1 MFIMFPERIL
11 FNHRGHR
18 EQRGEL
24 NVTDAFATRMGQRK
38 NKNSASRLVRFLL
51 FFCQSHLAG
60 IIRANPRYPWSL
72 PLQPR
77 SARSG
82 LKTENRTLNTFSAFS
97 LIELLVVIAIIGLLM
112 TAAVPAL
119 NSVLE
124 NGRLTQ
130 AATLVVNQF
139 TLARQKAS
147 AENKNITLRL
157 IRKDDAY
164 SPYDRIQLV
173 TLDSATNATPVSRL
187 ITLPMQT
194 AIASDTALTSLMSL
208 TESSANTN
216 SARDPSIPELG
227 TSYFYKQCTFRPR
240 GSLDGSP
247 LTITDKWFATVV
259 LQRNASNTTAPANFA
274 TIQVDPINGG
284 LQINRP

>member
-1 MFIMFPERIL
+1 MKKISRTEAQR
-11 FNHRGHR
+11 HRG
-18 EQRGEL
+18 
-24 NVTDAFATRMGQRK
+24 
-38 NKNSASRLVRFLL
+38 SLL
-51 FFCQSHLAG
+51 FLFPAPPPCLGDSV
-60 IIRANPRYPWSL
+60 RVR
-72 PLQPR
+72 
-77 SARSG
+77 
-82 LKTENRTLNTFSAFS
+82 SAFS

-157 IRKDDAY
+157 IRKDDDD

-173 TLDSATNATPVSRL
+173 TLDSANNATPVSRL
-187 ITLPMQT
+187 TTLPMQT

-208 TESSANTN
+208 TESTASSAK
-216 SARDPSIPELG
+216 DPSLPELG
-227 TSYFYKQCTFRPR
+227 TSYLYKQCTFRPR
-240 GSLDGSP
+240 GSLDLNIQSN
-247 LTITDKWFATVV
+247 WFATVV

-274 TIQVDPINGG
+274 TIQVDPVNGG
-284 LQINRP
+284 LQIYRP

>member
-1 MFIMFPERIL
+1 MKK
-11 FNHRGHR
+11 R
-18 EQRGEL
+18 EFSVFSGPVLRETGL
-24 NVTDAFATRMGQRK
+24 
-38 NKNSASRLVRFLL
+38 LVRF
-51 FFCQSHLAG
+51 S
-60 IIRANPRYPWSL
+60 P
-72 PLQPR
+72 
-77 SARSG
+77 
-82 LKTENRTLNTFSAFS
+82 LKTENRKLNTFSAFS

-157 IRKDDAY
+157 IRKDDD

-187 ITLPMQT
+187 TTLPMQT
-194 AIASDTALTSLMSL
+194 AIASDTALSSLMSL
-208 TESSANTN
+208 TESTAN

-227 TSYFYKQCTFRPR
+227 TSYRFIHCTFRPR
-240 GSLDGSP
+240 GSLDLNIQSN
-247 LTITDKWFATVV
+247 WFSTVV
-259 LQRNASNTTAPANFA
+259 LQRNASTTTAPANFA
-274 TIQVDPINGG
+274 SIQVDPVNGG
-284 LQINRP
+284 LQIYRP

>member
-1 MFIMFPERIL
+1 MLFLFPAPPPCL
-11 FNHRGHR
+11 G
-18 EQRGEL
+18 
-24 NVTDAFATRMGQRK
+24 D
-38 NKNSASRLVRFLL
+38 SVRV
-51 FFCQSHLAG
+51 
-60 IIRANPRYPWSL
+60 R
-72 PLQPR
+72 
-77 SARSG
+77 
-82 LKTENRTLNTFSAFS
+82 SAFS

-147 AENKNITLRL
+147 AENKNITLRF
-157 IRKDDAY
+157 IRKNAL

-208 TESSANTN
+208 TETPSSAN
-216 SARDPSIPELG
+216 DPSLPELG
-227 TSYFYKQCTFRPR
+227 TSYLYIQCTFRPR

-274 TIQVDPINGG
+274 TIQVDPVNGG
-284 LQINRP
+284 LQIYRP

>member
-1 MFIMFPERIL
+1 MRRISL
-11 FNHRGHR
+11 TEARGHR
-18 EQRGEL
+18 GFML
-24 NVTDAFATRMGQRK
+24 FLFPAPPPCLGD
-38 NKNSASRLVRFLL
+38 SVRV
-51 FFCQSHLAG
+51 
-60 IIRANPRYPWSL
+60 R
-72 PLQPR
+72 
-77 SARSG
+77 
-82 LKTENRTLNTFSAFS
+82 SAFS

-157 IRKDDAY
+157 IRKDTS

-173 TLDSATNATPVSRL
+173 TLDSANNATPVSRL
-187 ITLPMQT
+187 TTLPMQT
-194 AIASDTALTSLMSL
+194 AIASDPTLTSLMSL
-208 TESSANTN
+208 TESSAN
-216 SARDPSIPELG
+216 SEKDPSIPELG
-227 TSYFYKQCTFRPR
+227 TSYLYKQCTLRPR
-240 GSLDGSP
+240 GSLDLNIQSN
-247 LTITDKWFATVV
+247 WFATVV

-274 TIQVDPINGG
+274 TIQVDPVNGG
-284 LQINRP
+284 LQIYRP

>member
-1 MFIMFPERIL
+1 M
-11 FNHRGHR
+11 
-18 EQRGEL
+18 
-24 NVTDAFATRMGQRK
+24 
-38 NKNSASRLVRFLL
+38 
-51 FFCQSHLAG
+51 
-60 IIRANPRYPWSL
+60 
-72 PLQPR
+72 
-77 SARSG
+77 
-82 LKTENRTLNTFSAFS
+82 
-97 LIELLVVIAIIGLLM
+97 VVAIIGLLM

-157 IRKDDAY
+157 IRKDTS

-208 TESSANTN
+208 TETPSSAN
-216 SARDPSIPELG
+216 DPSLPELG
-227 TSYFYKQCTFRPR
+227 TSYLYIQCTFRPR

-274 TIQVDPINGG
+274 TIQVDPVNGG
-284 LQINRP
+284 LQIYRP

>member
-1 MFIMFPERIL
+1 MFPERIL

-18 EQRGEL
+18 EHRGEL

-38 NKNSASRLVRFLL
+38 NENSASRLVRFLL
-51 FFCQSHLAG
+51 FFCQSHLTG
-60 IIRANPRYPWSL
+60 IIRANPRYPWLL

-77 SARSG
+77 SARCA
-82 LKTENRTLNTFSAFS
+82 LKTENRKLNTFSAFS

-130 AATLVVNQF
+130 AAALLVNQF
-139 TLARQKAS
+139 SLARQRAS
-147 AENKNITLRL
+147 AENKNITLRF
-157 IRKDDAY
+157 IRKDTS

-173 TLDSATNATPVSRL
+173 TLDSATNATPVTRL
-187 ITLPMQT
+187 TTLPMQT
-194 AIASDTALTSLMSL
+194 AIASDTGLSSLMSL
-208 TESSANTN
+208 TESSAN

-227 TSYFYKQCTFRPR
+227 TSYMYKQFTFRPR
-240 GSLDGSP
+240 GSLDGDP
-247 LTITDKWFATVV
+247 LTMPTNCFATVV

-274 TIQVDPINGG
+274 TIQVDPVNGG
-284 LQINRP
+284 LQIYRP

>member
-1 MFIMFPERIL
+1 
-11 FNHRGHR
+11 
-18 EQRGEL
+18 
-24 NVTDAFATRMGQRK
+24 MGQRK

-60 IIRANPRYPWSL
+60 IIRANPRYPWLL

-97 LIELLVVIAIIGLLM
+97 LIELLVVIAIVGLLM
-112 TAAVPAL
+112 TATVPAL

-157 IRKDDAY
+157 IRKDTS

-173 TLDSATNATPVSRL
+173 TLDSANNATPVSRL
-187 ITLPMQT
+187 TTLPMQT
-194 AIASDTALTSLMSL
+194 AITSDTALTSLMSL
-208 TESSANTN
+208 TESTASSAK
-216 SARDPSIPELG
+216 DPSIPELG
-227 TSYFYKQCTFRPR
+227 TSYLYKQCTFRPR

-259 LQRNASNTTAPANFA
+259 LQRNASNPTAPANFA
-274 TIQVDPINGG
+274 TIQVDPVNGG
-284 LQINRP
+284 LQIYRP

>member
-1 MFIMFPERIL
+1 MFPERIL

-18 EQRGEL
+18 EHRGEL

-38 NKNSASRLVRFLL
+38 NKKSASRLVRFLL
-51 FFCQSHLAG
+51 FFCQSHLTG
-60 IIRANPRYPWSL
+60 IIRANPRYPWLL

-82 LKTENRTLNTFSAFS
+82 LKTENRILNTFFAFS

-130 AATLVVNQF
+130 AAALLVNQL

-147 AENKNITLRL
+147 AENKNITLRF
-157 IRKDDAY
+157 IRKDTS

-173 TLDSATNATPVSRL
+173 TLDSATNATPVTRL
-187 ITLPMQT
+187 TTLPMQT
-194 AIASDTALTSLMSL
+194 AIASDTGLSSLMSL
-208 TESSANTN
+208 TESTASSAK
-216 SARDPSIPELG
+216 DPSIPELG
-227 TSYFYKQCTFRPR
+227 TSYLYKQFTFRPR
-240 GSLDGSP
+240 GSLDGDP
-247 LTITDKWFATVV
+247 LTMPSNCFATVV

-274 TIQVDPINGG
+274 TIQVDPVNGG
-284 LQINRP
+284 LQIYRP

>member
-1 MFIMFPERIL
+1 MRRISRTEAQR
-11 FNHRGHR
+11 HRGSV
-18 EQRGEL
+18 L
-24 NVTDAFATRMGQRK
+24 FLF
-38 NKNSASRLVRFLL
+38 SAPPPCLRDSVRV
-51 FFCQSHLAG
+51 
-60 IIRANPRYPWSL
+60 R
-72 PLQPR
+72 
-77 SARSG
+77 
-82 LKTENRTLNTFSAFS
+82 SAFS

-157 IRKDDAY
+157 IRKDTS

-173 TLDSATNATPVSRL
+173 TLDSANNATPVSRL
-187 ITLPMQT
+187 TTLPMQT
-194 AIASDTALTSLMSL
+194 AIASDTALSSFMSL
-208 TESSANTN
+208 GDSSDLYIQ
-216 SARDPSIPELG
+216 S
-227 TSYFYKQCTFRPR
+227 TFRPR
-240 GSLDGSP
+240 GSLDLNIQSN
-247 LTITDKWFATVV
+247 WFATVV

-274 TIQVDPINGG
+274 TIQVDPVNGG
-284 LQINRP
+284 LQVYRP

>member
-1 MFIMFPERIL
+1 M
-11 FNHRGHR
+11 
-18 EQRGEL
+18 
-24 NVTDAFATRMGQRK
+24 
-38 NKNSASRLVRFLL
+38 
-51 FFCQSHLAG
+51 
-60 IIRANPRYPWSL
+60 
-72 PLQPR
+72 
-77 SARSG
+77 
-82 LKTENRTLNTFSAFS
+82 KTEDRKLNAFSAFS

-147 AENKNITLRL
+147 AENKNITLRF
-157 IRKDDAY
+157 IRKNAL

-173 TLDSATNATPVSRL
+173 TLDSANNATPVTRL

-194 AIASDTALTSLMSL
+194 AIASDTALSSFMSL
-208 TESSANTN
+208 GDSS
-216 SARDPSIPELG
+216 DLYI
-227 TSYFYKQCTFRPR
+227 QCTFRPR

-247 LTITDKWFATVV
+247 LNITDKWFATVV
-259 LQRNASNTTAPANFA
+259 LQRNASNPTAWA
-274 TIQVDPINGG
+274 I
-284 LQINRP
+284 

>member
-1 MFIMFPERIL
+1 
-11 FNHRGHR
+11 
-18 EQRGEL
+18 
-24 NVTDAFATRMGQRK
+24 
-38 NKNSASRLVRFLL
+38 
-51 FFCQSHLAG
+51 
-60 IIRANPRYPWSL
+60 
-72 PLQPR
+72 
-77 SARSG
+77 
-82 LKTENRTLNTFSAFS
+82 
-97 LIELLVVIAIIGLLM
+97 LIELLVVVAIIGLLM

-124 NGRLTQ
+124 NGCLTQ

-139 TLARQKAS
+139 NLARQRAS
-147 AENKNITLRL
+147 AENKNITVRFLQ
-157 IRKDDAY
+157 KDAS

-208 TESSANTN
+208 TESTAN

-227 TSYFYKQCTFRPR
+227 TSYLYKQCTFRPR
-240 GSLDGSP
+240 GSLDGNP

-274 TIQVDPINGG
+274 TIQVDPVNGG
-284 LQINRP
+284 LQIYRP

>member
-1 MFIMFPERIL
+1 MRRISL
-11 FNHRGHR
+11 TEARGHR
-18 EQRGEL
+18 GFML
-24 NVTDAFATRMGQRK
+24 FLFPAPPPCLGD
-38 NKNSASRLVRFLL
+38 SVRV
-51 FFCQSHLAG
+51 
-60 IIRANPRYPWSL
+60 R
-72 PLQPR
+72 
-77 SARSG
+77 
-82 LKTENRTLNTFSAFS
+82 SAFS

-112 TAAVPAL
+112 TAAVTAL

-157 IRKDDAY
+157 IRKDTS

-173 TLDSATNATPVSRL
+173 TLDSANNATPVSRL
-187 ITLPMQT
+187 TTLPMQT
-194 AIASDTALTSLMSL
+194 AIASDTALSSFMGL

-216 SARDPSIPELG
+216 RAKEPSLPELG
-227 TSYFYKQCTFRPR
+227 TSYRYRQCTFRPR
-240 GSLDGSP
+240 GSLDLNIQSN
-247 LTITDKWFATVV
+247 WFATVV

-274 TIQVDPINGG
+274 TIQVDPVNGG
-284 LQINRP
+284 LQIYRP

>member
-1 MFIMFPERIL
+1 M
-11 FNHRGHR
+11 
-18 EQRGEL
+18 
-24 NVTDAFATRMGQRK
+24 
-38 NKNSASRLVRFLL
+38 
-51 FFCQSHLAG
+51 
-60 IIRANPRYPWSL
+60 
-72 PLQPR
+72 
-77 SARSG
+77 
-82 LKTENRTLNTFSAFS
+82 
-97 LIELLVVIAIIGLLM
+97 VIAIIGLLM

-157 IRKDDAY
+157 IRKDDDD

-194 AIASDTALTSLMSL
+194 AIASDT
-208 TESSANTN
+208 E
-216 SARDPSIPELG
+216 P
-227 TSYFYKQCTFRPR
+227 
-240 GSLDGSP
+240 
-247 LTITDKWFATVV
+247 
-259 LQRNASNTTAPANFA
+259 
-274 TIQVDPINGG
+274 
-284 LQINRP
+284 

>member
-1 MFIMFPERIL
+1 
-11 FNHRGHR
+11 
-18 EQRGEL
+18 
-24 NVTDAFATRMGQRK
+24 
-38 NKNSASRLVRFLL
+38 
-51 FFCQSHLAG
+51 
-60 IIRANPRYPWSL
+60 
-72 PLQPR
+72 
-77 SARSG
+77 
-82 LKTENRTLNTFSAFS
+82 

-157 IRKDDAY
+157 IRKDDGLIRKDDDD

-173 TLDSATNATPVSRL
+173 TLDSANNATPVSRL

-216 SARDPSIPELG
+216 SARDPSLPELG

-259 LQRNASNTTAPANFA
+259 LQRNASNPTAPANFA
-274 TIQVDPINGG
+274 TIQVDPVNGG
-284 LQINRP
+284 LQIYRP

>member
-1 MFIMFPERIL
+1 MRRISLTEARAHGGFVLFLFPAPPPC
-11 FNHRGHR
+11 RG
-18 EQRGEL
+18 
-24 NVTDAFATRMGQRK
+24 D
-38 NKNSASRLVRFLL
+38 SVRV
-51 FFCQSHLAG
+51 
-60 IIRANPRYPWSL
+60 R
-72 PLQPR
+72 
-77 SARSG
+77 
-82 LKTENRTLNTFSAFS
+82 SAFS

-112 TAAVPAL
+112 TAAVPTL

-130 AATLVVNQF
+130 AAATLVNQL
-139 TLARQKAS
+139 TQARQRAS

-157 IRKDDAY
+157 IRKDTS

-173 TLDSATNATPVSRL
+173 TLDFANNATPVSRL
-187 ITLPMQT
+187 TTLPMQT

-208 TESSANTN
+208 TESTAN

-227 TSYFYKQCTFRPR
+227 TSYLYKQCTFRPR

-274 TIQVDPINGG
+274 TIQIDPVNGG
-284 LQINRP
+284 LQIYRP

>member
-1 MFIMFPERIL
+1 MLLERFL
-11 FNHRGHR
+11 FNHRRHR
-18 EQRGEL
+18 EHRGEL

-51 FFCQSHLAG
+51 FFCKSHLAG
-60 IIRANPRYPWSL
+60 IIRANPRYPWLL

-82 LKTENRTLNTFSAFS
+82 LKTFSAFS
-97 LIELLVVIAIIGLLM
+97 LIELLVVVAIIGLLM

-130 AATLVVNQF
+130 AAAMLVNQF

-147 AENKNITLRL
+147 AENKNITLRF
-157 IRKDDAY
+157 IRKDTS

-173 TLDSATNATPVSRL
+173 TLDSASNATPVTRL
-187 ITLPMQT
+187 TTLPMQT
-194 AIASDTALTSLMSL
+194 AIASDPALTSLMSL
-208 TESSANTN
+208 TESTAS

-227 TSYFYKQCTFRPR
+227 TSYRFIQCTFRPR
-240 GSLDGSP
+240 GSLDLNIQSN
-247 LTITDKWFATVV
+247 WFATVV
-259 LQRNASNTTAPANFA
+259 LQRNASKTTAPANFA
-274 TIQVDPINGG
+274 TIQVDPVNGG
-284 LQINRP
+284 LQVYRP

>member
-1 MFIMFPERIL
+1 
-11 FNHRGHR
+11 
-18 EQRGEL
+18 
-24 NVTDAFATRMGQRK
+24 
-38 NKNSASRLVRFLL
+38 
-51 FFCQSHLAG
+51 
-60 IIRANPRYPWSL
+60 
-72 PLQPR
+72 
-77 SARSG
+77 
-82 LKTENRTLNTFSAFS
+82 

-157 IRKDDAY
+157 IRKDDDD

-208 TESSANTN
+208 GESPADRE
-216 SARDPSIPELG
+216 RDPSIPELG
-227 TSYFYKQCTFRPR
+227 TSYLYTQCTFRPR
-240 GSLDGSP
+240 GSLDLNTQSN
-247 LTITDKWFATVV
+247 WFATVV
-259 LQRNASNTTAPANFA
+259 LQRNASNSTAPANFA
-274 TIQVDPINGG
+274 TIQVDPVNGG
-284 LQINRP
+284 LQIYRP

>member
-1 MFIMFPERIL
+1 M
-11 FNHRGHR
+11 
-18 EQRGEL
+18 
-24 NVTDAFATRMGQRK
+24 
-38 NKNSASRLVRFLL
+38 
-51 FFCQSHLAG
+51 
-60 IIRANPRYPWSL
+60 
-72 PLQPR
+72 
-77 SARSG
+77 
-82 LKTENRTLNTFSAFS
+82 
-97 LIELLVVIAIIGLLM
+97 VIAIIGLLM

-147 AENKNITLRL
+147 AENKNITLRF
-157 IRKDDAY
+157 IRKNAS

-173 TLDSATNATPVSRL
+173 TLDSASNATPVSRL
-187 ITLPMQT
+187 TTLPMQT
-194 AIASDTALTSLMSL
+194 AIASDTALSSLMSL
-208 TESSANTN
+208 GESSASSTK
-216 SARDPSIPELG
+216 DPSIPELG
-227 TSYFYKQCTFRPR
+227 TSYLYKQYTFRPR

-274 TIQVDPINGG
+274 TIQVDPVNGG
-284 LQINRP
+284 LQIYRP

>member
-1 MFIMFPERIL
+1 MLLEKIL

-18 EQRGEL
+18 EHRGEL
-24 NVTDAFATRMGQRK
+24 NVTNAFATRMGQRK

-60 IIRANPRYPWSL
+60 IIRANPRYPWLL

-82 LKTENRTLNTFSAFS
+82 LKTENRKLKTFSAFS
-97 LIELLVVIAIIGLLM
+97 LIELLVVVAIIGLLM
-112 TAAVPAL
+112 TAAVPAI

-147 AENKNITLRL
+147 AENKNITLRF
-157 IRKDDAY
+157 IRKDDDDD
-164 SPYDRIQLV
+164 SPYDCIQLV

-194 AIASDTALTSLMSL
+194 AIASNTGLTSLMSL
-208 TESSANTN
+208 TESTANSTQ
-216 SARDPSIPELG
+216 DPSLPELG
-227 TSYFYKQCTFRPR
+227 TSYLYKQCTFRPR
-240 GSLDGSP
+240 GSLDLNIQSN
-247 LTITDKWFATVV
+247 WFATVV

-274 TIQVDPINGG
+274 TIQVDPVNGG
-284 LQINRP
+284 LQVYRP

>member
-1 MFIMFPERIL
+1 M
-11 FNHRGHR
+11 
-18 EQRGEL
+18 
-24 NVTDAFATRMGQRK
+24 
-38 NKNSASRLVRFLL
+38 
-51 FFCQSHLAG
+51 
-60 IIRANPRYPWSL
+60 
-72 PLQPR
+72 
-77 SARSG
+77 
-82 LKTENRTLNTFSAFS
+82 KTEDRKLNAFSAFS

-157 IRKDDAY
+157 IRKDDD

-187 ITLPMQT
+187 TTLPMQT
-194 AIASDTALTSLMSL
+194 AIASDTALSSLMSL
-208 TESSANTN
+208 TESTAN

-227 TSYFYKQCTFRPR
+227 TSYRFIQCTFRPR
-240 GSLDGSP
+240 GSLDLNIQSN
-247 LTITDKWFATVV
+247 WFSTVV
-259 LQRNASNTTAPANFA
+259 LQRNASTTTAPANFA
-274 TIQVDPINGG
+274 SIQVDPVNGG
-284 LQINRP
+284 LQIYRP